1 MENKPAFDTFLA
13 SKLNQH
19 RVEPSPDA
27 KAMFLQRAQSEK
39 ALRSN
44 RILRNTLFFAAAAAC
59 IIGIAWFSGLWPS
72 NNAPQTIQ
80 PVVVNSSTIPA
91 SSTQPSTN
99 SATPQVPQDEPTDNT
114 SASANT
120 LSINNDATNTSKPSA
135 QRKSVSILK
144 TAQLPAI
151 GLEKE
156 QQIQRRNSSWSSLLQ
171 PMPSNKPT
179 AFAIS
184 SSSAIAT
191 NASQKGLKV
200 KTFVPSEV
208 VLKDSL
214 KEGKVAPYIIPR
226 SSKQL
231 SVGLQ
236 YTPEWMFN
244 TVDQKSKYVHNLG
257 LEASYRI
264 ERYSIRTGIG
274 LSIAQG
280 VSEIAYEYHN
290 YLSTYKRLDSIKFT
304 FDAQNHKVNPEYY
317 LSDQDLFDTAK
328 STNVS
333 YIEKRYTYLQ
343 LPLILGYDVIQ
354 SKRTTLGLRA
364 GPMLSI
370 LIHEKESEDTYD
382 PGKDLVLNVN
392 NLTPDRVKTNW
403 QAVLGINA
411 SYRINRRFGFEIEPQ
426 FKYYFNSVYEKAS
439 TTQKPYALEVRAA
452 LLISLSN

>member
-19 RVEPSPDA
+19 RVDPSPDA
-27 KAMFLQRAQSEK
+27 KALFLQRAQRER
-39 ALRSN
+39 ALRNN
-44 RILRNTLFFAAAAAC
+44 RILRNTLFFAAVAAC
-59 IIGIAWFSGLWPS
+59 IVGVLWFSGLWPS
-72 NNAPQTIQ
+72 TNPTQTIQ
-80 PVVVNSSTIPA
+80 PVVVDSSISPYSANQSSTPNSSTKA
-91 SSTQPSTN
+91 SLPEPN
-99 SATPQVPQDEPTDNT
+99 ANASATANGLTDRPE
-114 SASANT
+114 AN
-120 LSINNDATNTSKPSA
+120 SIGKPIT
-135 QRKSVSILK
+135 QTKSVSVRKK
-144 TAQLPAI
+144 TQSPT
-151 GLEKE
+151 EE
-156 QQIQRRNSSWSSLLQ
+156 YENEPQMQQRYSNWQSLLQ
-171 PMPSNKPT
+171 PMPINKPT

-191 NASQKGLKV
+191 NASQENLKV

-208 VLKDSL
+208 VLKDTL

-364 GPMLSI
+364 GPMLSL
-370 LIHEKESEDTYD
+370 LIHEKESDDTYD

-403 QAVLGINA
+403 QAVLGLNA
-411 SYRINRRFGFEIEPQ
+411 SYRINRRIGIEVEPQ